1 MTANDCYDSLGQVD
15 TTLVIVDHFFD
26 KSNLSDVMV
35 QSFQS
40 TIMPYKAYDFIENK
54 SLLMI
59 SSHFIINF
67 NNIFPYKL
75 IFMNYKSCFS
85 IFLFLLPISPLINA
99 EIPVCTF
106 VILPSPV
113 KNRTLFLIYI

>member
-26 KSNLSDVMV
+26 KSNLSDGMV

-67 NNIFPYKL
+67 NNIFSL
-75 IFMNYKSCFS
+75 
-85 IFLFLLPISPLINA
+85 
-99 EIPVCTF
+99 
-106 VILPSPV
+106 
-113 KNRTLFLIYI
+113 